1 MKYSLKFFKYL
12 INLNPEL
19 RRLLLLSID
28 ILILII
34 AIFSSLWVANIFKV
48 YDEKLIIIFYPI
60 IAISFYLFT
69 GHYDGLTTYT
79 GGKSFYRI
87 GFRNF
92 FQITIF
98 YSFLRLA
105 NINITDLRFWI
116 NLFIFSSLFTG
127 LIRIFIRDLL
137 LEIKKK
143 KVSKR
148 TKVAIYGAGDAGA
161 QLAANLNSEGNYI
174 IKFFVDD
181 NERLY
186 KRTINGISIKSP
198 NFLKKNHSGIDK
210 ILFAIPSCN
219 SLKRKEIINNIKI
232 YNIPILQV
240 PSVKELTSGK
250 AEISSLRPIEIEELL
265 MRNPISPNPKLL
277 KNSIENKVIFVTG
290 GGGSIGGEICRQ
302 IVKLKPKKLI
312 LLELSEINLYEI
324 KSYLLEKNYSL
335 SLKFVLGS
343 ACNYN
348 LIENILKE
356 EKVDVIYHCAAYK
369 HVPLIE
375 ENELEGIANNV
386 LSTYTLC
393 KAANNNNVSK
403 FILISTDKAV
413 RPTNVMGASKRLAE
427 MIVQANANSNN
438 SYSITKKNKDK
449 TCFSM
454 VRFGNVLDSSGSVVP
469 LFRKQI
475 YSKGVITV
483 THPNVIRYFMT
494 ITEAAHLV
502 LQASALSEGGEV
514 FLLDMGKPIK
524 IYELAKYMIT
534 LSGFKLKD
542 EENPDGDIEI
552 KFIGLRPG
560 EKLYE
565 ELLIDG
571 QAIPTTHPLI
581 YKAIE
586 KFMHPD
592 DLWPKIK
599 SLEDQLEILNKKN
612 TLKILKNLVP
622 EWTSN

>member
-265 MRNPISPNPKLL
+265 MRNP
-277 KNSIENKVIFVTG
+277 
-290 GGGSIGGEICRQ
+290 
-302 IVKLKPKKLI
+302 
-312 LLELSEINLYEI
+312 
-324 KSYLLEKNYSL
+324 
-335 SLKFVLGS
+335 
-343 ACNYN
+343 
-348 LIENILKE
+348 
-356 EKVDVIYHCAAYK
+356 
-369 HVPLIE
+369 
-375 ENELEGIANNV
+375 
-386 LSTYTLC
+386 
-393 KAANNNNVSK
+393 
-403 FILISTDKAV
+403 
-413 RPTNVMGASKRLAE
+413 
-427 MIVQANANSNN
+427 
-438 SYSITKKNKDK
+438 
-449 TCFSM
+449 
-454 VRFGNVLDSSGSVVP
+454 
-469 LFRKQI
+469 
-475 YSKGVITV
+475 
-483 THPNVIRYFMT
+483 
-494 ITEAAHLV
+494 
-502 LQASALSEGGEV
+502 
-514 FLLDMGKPIK
+514 
-524 IYELAKYMIT
+524 
-534 LSGFKLKD
+534 
-542 EENPDGDIEI
+542 
-552 KFIGLRPG
+552 
-560 EKLYE
+560 
-565 ELLIDG
+565 
-571 QAIPTTHPLI
+571 
-581 YKAIE
+581 
-586 KFMHPD
+586 
-592 DLWPKIK
+592 
-599 SLEDQLEILNKKN
+599 
-612 TLKILKNLVP
+612 
-622 EWTSN
+622 